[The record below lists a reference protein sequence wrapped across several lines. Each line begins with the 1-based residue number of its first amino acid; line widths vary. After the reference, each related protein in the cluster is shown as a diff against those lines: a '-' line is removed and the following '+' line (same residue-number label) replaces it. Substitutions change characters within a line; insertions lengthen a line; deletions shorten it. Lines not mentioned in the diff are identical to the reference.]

1 MTAALVVLVAAVLAG
16 CDGVLPGP
24 DFERMLDQQKGKPY
38 GAEPLLPDGRTMQAP
53 PAGTVRYTAP
63 GERARLAA
71 HPELS
76 SGVDANGD
84 YLAVVPIP
92 VDRPLLER
100 GQNRFDVICAACHG
114 LLGDGQSEV
123 ARHMEQ
129 RRPPS
134 LVDERVRT
142 FPAGRIFRVIGSGYG
157 LMPSYGWAL
166 GPKDRWAV
174 VAYLRALE
182 MSQLVRL
189 DDLGPAARRQA
200 EAALR

>member
-1 MTAALVVLVAAVLAG
+1 MKYAG
-16 CDGVLPGP
+16 P
-24 DFERMLDQQKGKPY
+24 E
-38 GAEPLLPDGRTMQAP
+38 
-53 PAGTVRYTAP
+53 
-63 GERARLAA
+63 ERAQVAA

-76 SGVDANGD
+76 SGVDASGD
-84 YLAVVPIP
+84 YLSSVPLP

-123 ARHMEQ
+123 TRHMEQ

-134 LVDERVRT
+134 LLDERVRA

-157 LMPSYGWAL
+157 LMPSYAWAL
-166 GPKDRWAV
+166 GARDRWAV

-182 MSQLVRL
+182 MSQMVRL
-189 DDLGPAARRQA
+189 DDLGASARRQA

>member
-1 MTAALVVLVAAVLAG
+1 VTTARLVLVAAALAG
-16 CDGVLPGP
+16 CDGLLPGP
-24 DFERMLDQQKGKPY
+24 DFERMIDQQKGKPY
-38 GAEPLLPDGRTMQAP
+38 GASPLLPDGKIMQP
-53 PAGTVRYTAP
+53 PPGGTLMYAGP
-63 GERARLAA
+63 EERAQAA

-76 SGVDANGD
+76 SGVDASGD
-84 YLAVVPIP
+84 YLSSVPVP

-100 GQNRFDVICAACHG
+100 GQDRFDVICAACHG

-134 LVDERVRT
+134 LLDERVRA

-157 LMPSYGWAL
+157 LMPSYAWAL
-166 GPKDRWAV
+166 AARDRWAV

-182 MSQLVRL
+182 MSQMVRL
-189 DDLGPAARRQA
+189 DDLGPSARRQA

>member
-1 MTAALVVLVAAVLAG
+1 MTVGVFVLVSAALLG

-24 DFERMLDQQKGKPY
+24 DFERMIDQQKAKPY
-38 GAEPLLPDGRTMQAP
+38 GAQALLPDGKTMQAP
-53 PAGTVRYTAP
+53 PSGTVRYAGP
-63 GERARLAA
+63 AERARLAA
-71 HPELS
+71 HPERS
-76 SGVDANGD
+76 SGVDARGD
-84 YLAVVPIP
+84 YLATVPIP
-92 VDRPLLER
+92 IDRPLLER
-100 GQNRFDVICAACHG
+100 GQRRFDVICAACHG

-134 LVDERVRT
+134 LLDERVRT

-157 LMPSYGWAL
+157 LMPSYEWAL
-166 GPKDRWAV
+166 DARDRWAV

-182 MSQLVRL
+182 MSQAVQL
-189 DDLGPAARRQA
+189 DALGPAARRRA